1 MDFETVWK
9 RIKEGTN
16 IKNISQL
23 AKIVGKT
30 HQTISA
36 KKAQGK
42 EFPIEWAYLVAK
54 ECNLSTDWILTGEGD
69 KYIEGKTG
77 PENEYIMKL
86 EAWVNELKEKDPRKE
101 YWFQCEIERTFPEFK
116 KWDEQKVAEKEKEF
130 LTGKM
135 YEPTI

>member
-1 MDFETVWK
+1 MDFSKVWE
-9 RIKEGTN
+9 RIKTEAK

-23 AKIVGKT
+23 AQIVGKT

-54 ECNLSTDWILTGEGD
+54 KYNLSTDWILTGEGD
-69 KYIEGKTG
+69 KQVEGKAG
-77 PENEYIMKL
+77 PESAYIMDIDI
-86 EAWVNELKEKDPRKE
+86 WLKELTTQDPRKE

-116 KWDEQKVAEKEKEF
+116 EWRKQQQAEKRAQKAA
-130 LTGKM
+130 
-135 YEPTI
+135 

>member
-1 MDFETVWK
+1 MQIFLNKMIFSKVWE
-9 RIKEGTN
+9 RIRKEAG

-23 AKIVGKT
+23 AQIVGKT

-54 ECNLSTDWILTGEGD
+54 KYNLSTDWILTGEGD
-69 KYIEGKTG
+69 KHVEGKTG
-77 PENEYIMKL
+77 PENKFILRL
-86 EAWVNELKEKDPRKE
+86 EAWLNELKAGDPRKE

-116 KWDEQKVAEKEKEF
+116 EWEEQRQAEKRAQKAA
-130 LTGKM
+130 
-135 YEPTI
+135 